1 MDSWIDYNSFKTM
14 FPHSEVTE
22 AEFPGLSA
30 KAFLEIA
37 AQTHWNA
44 VIAKDEDSLSV
55 LQECQGA
62 LIDMLHEAAKA
73 EKSCAGGAV
82 SGFSND
88 GYSESYTSL
97 ESIRKVHKDDRVEE
111 INQRIGN
118 PKTSWMLYR
127 GGVYHPP
134 ARR

>member
-1 MDSWIDYNSFKTM
+1 MDSWIDYDSFKSM
-14 FPHSEVTE
+14 LPHSEVTE
-22 AEFPGLSA
+22 AEFHGLSA

-44 VIAKDEDSLSV
+44 VIAIDEDSLSA
-55 LQECQGA
+55 LRACQGA
-62 LIDMLHEAAKA
+62 LLAMLHEAAKA

-97 ESIRKVHKDDRVEE
+97 ESIRKVHKDNRMEE
-111 INQRIGN
+111 INQRLGN
-118 PKTSWMLYR
+118 PETCWMLYR